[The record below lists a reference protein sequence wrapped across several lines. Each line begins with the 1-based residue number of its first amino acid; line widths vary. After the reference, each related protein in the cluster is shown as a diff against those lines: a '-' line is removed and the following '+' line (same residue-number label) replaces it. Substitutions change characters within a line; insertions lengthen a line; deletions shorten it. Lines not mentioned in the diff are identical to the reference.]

1 MTTVFLP
8 QRNEPDLDDV
18 PADVLAEVEAF
29 LRRFVS
35 YPSDHCA
42 VAHTLW
48 IVHTHAMKA
57 WENTPRLGFLSPEPG
72 SGKSRALEVTELLV
86 PIPVHAVNVT
96 PAYLFRKV
104 ADEDGLPTI
113 LYDEIDTVFGPK
125 AKDNEDIRGMLNAG
139 TRRGAKAGRCVI
151 RGKTVETEELD
162 AYCAVAI
169 AGLND
174 LPDTIQTRTIVIRM
188 RRRSPNEQVEPFRR
202 RVHQPLGH
210 ELRNRLAEWIAPH
223 VDDLQQVWPDFPDGI
238 EDRNAD
244 CWEPLLA
251 IADLAG
257 GDWPERARCC
267 AVALVADARGQARES
282 LGIKLLA
289 DCHSAFT
296 DVAANDLPTENLLIT
311 LNNYEESPW
320 GDIRGKALDA
330 RSLARRLSKYGIKPR
345 SIRVG
350 GHTPKGY
357 RRVDF
362 EDSWTRYLTPAQP
375 EPSATSAT
383 PQHSEAPGN
392 PPDTSATSAT
402 SEPLTIPVEPSGL
415 TCRCGAP
422 ISRDRVAYGKDV
434 CPACE
439 RVPA

>member
-1 MTTVFLP
+1 M
-8 QRNEPDLDDV
+8 NDNIWDDDK
-18 PADVLAEVEAF
+18 PNDVLAEVEAF

-48 IVHTHAMKA
+48 IVHTHAMEA

-210 ELRNRLAEWIAPH
+210 ELRDRLADWIAPH
-223 VDDLQQVWPDFPDGI
+223 VDELQQVWPDFPNGI
-238 EDRNAD
+238 EDRDAD
-244 CWEPLLA
+244 CWEPLFA

-257 GDWPERARCC
+257 GDWPERARRSG
-267 AVALVADARGQARES
+267 VALVADAKGQARES

-311 LNNYEESPW
+311 LNSYEESPW

-330 RSLARRLSKYGIKPR
+330 RSLSRRLSKYGIKPHN
-345 SIRVG
+345 IRVDG
-350 GHTPKGY
+350 RIVKGY
-357 RRVDF
+357 SREAF
-362 EDSWTRYLTPAQP
+362 HDSWTRYLAPAQP

-383 PQHSEAPGN
+383 PLHDD

-422 ISRDRVAYGKDV
+422 IPTMRADFGKTTCV
-434 CPACE
+434 TCE
-439 RVPA
+439 RGVA